1 MADPM
6 ADPMAAAGANAPK
19 LSSKVKDV
27 VRRSSLQRIAQE
39 QREAAGEFSFFD
51 DEFKVRR
58 SSR

>member
-1 MADPM
+1 M